1 MANLKKLTARLV
13 PFFIFVINITLTGC
27 SANMTTFEWQAT
39 ESAPKNYPMEITS
52 GSLIYHDGSGSLYV
66 PNGVTLYNGWGK
78 GRSSHVV
85 GEDFKPLPSR
95 LRISFFSYTE
105 DQFYRGD
112 FELPYEK
119 ILALFQAGFY
129 SPNQEKKTTYKK
141 IIVGVAPGGAVSV
154 WLWGYER
161 RTEVFFGQA
170 EKTEGDWKHFTND
183 ADISRKGYIS
193 VVIKGSLKTPELIEA
208 LHKDGIP
215 FGRWAAYRTRYH
227 WQPLFTNIPLRDKRI
242 SAINYY
248 NGEQDYIN
256 YPLEKEALASQRP
269 IPNYIYF
276 IWKNPV
282 KDARDRTIRLHFDEA
297 EITSAFQ
304 TLGQGNRSLQ
314 MEFLINEVEGK
325 NMFTV
330 LLKND
335 EDSIVF
341 EKTKIEFHLAR
352 DYAAEAAAGL

>member
-1 MANLKKLTARLV
+1 
-13 PFFIFVINITLTGC
+13 
-27 SANMTTFEWQAT
+27 MTKFEWQAT

-66 PNGVTLYNGWGK
+66 PDGATIHHGWGK
-78 GRSSHVV
+78 GISSHVV

-129 SPNQEKKTTYKK
+129 SPNREKKTTYKK
-141 IIVGVAPGGAVSV
+141 IVVGVAPGGAVSV

-170 EKTEGDWKHFTND
+170 EKTEGAWKHFTND
-183 ADISRKGYIS
+183 ADESREEYIRLE
-193 VVIKGSLKTPELIEA
+193 IEDALKTPELIEA

-215 FGRWAAYRTRYH
+215 FGRWAAYRTRYY
-227 WQPLFTNIPLRDKRI
+227 WQPLFTNLPLLDKRI
-242 SAINYY
+242 TNINYY

-256 YPLEKEALASQRP
+256 YPLEKAVAASTRAVP
-269 IPNYIYF
+269 SHTTLY
-276 IWKNPV
+276 WENPEG
-282 KDARDRTIRLHFDEA
+282 KDRHLEITFDET
-297 EITSAFQ
+297 EIIDAFQ
-304 TLGQGNRSLQ
+304 TLGQSNLPLQ
-314 MEFLINEVEGK
+314 LEFRIERNDGRIQFFVFLRNEKEAIH
-325 NMFTV
+325 
-330 LLKND
+330 LK
-335 EDSIVF
+335 ETHL
-341 EKTKIEFHLAR
+341 KTYGVATY
-352 DYAAEAAAGL
+352 D